1 MRLKKIQTISD
12 KLFWQFIVFSSNFGL
27 PQAKGNLI
35 FISINFVY
43 ELIRE
48 LPNNL
53 KLTILE
59 YHDIDKKSRKW
70 VGKHTKAQSLFQD
83 SIFGNS
89 EYLTSAICPGL
100 AAPASPTL
108 QSYPPWYET
117 ILKGLQTK
125 NCRINKEAI
134 VKEIARLK
142 FDKMFRK

>member
-70 VGKHTKAQSLFQD
+70 VGKHTKAQSLFQN

-89 EYLTSAICPGL
+89 EYLTSAICPDL
-100 AAPASPTL
+100 AAPASPTP

-125 NCRINKEAI
+125 NCRINKEAL
-134 VKEIARLK
+134 VKEIARLT